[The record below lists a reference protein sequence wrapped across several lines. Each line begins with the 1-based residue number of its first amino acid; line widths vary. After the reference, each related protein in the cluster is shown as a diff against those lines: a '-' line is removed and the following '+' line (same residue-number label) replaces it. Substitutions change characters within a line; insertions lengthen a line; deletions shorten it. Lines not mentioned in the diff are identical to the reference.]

1 MTLLDNIKKDILNE
15 LTESFNTV
23 KNSEILSLI
32 EKIEQKNRVFI
43 YGLGREMLM
52 LKAFGMRLMH
62 LGYEVHIIGDVTTP
76 AINKDDL
83 FITSS
88 GTGYLSTVEALVS
101 DVKKSEAEIAFF
113 TAFPKETLPQRAN
126 LIINIKAKTM
136 KEDEQVDSIQPMGSI
151 FEQVQLLLLDLVITQ
166 LIERNNITEEQMIPN
181 HTNIE

>member
-1 MTLLDNIKKDILNE
+1 MRLLDNIKKEILKE
-15 LTESFNTV
+15 VTESFNTV
-23 KNSEILSLI
+23 KTSEILSLV
-32 EKIEQKNRVFI
+32 EEIEQKNRIFI

-62 LGYEVHIIGDVTTP
+62 LGYKVYIIGDVTTP

-88 GTGYLSTVEALVS
+88 GTGYLSTVEALV
-101 DVKKSEAEIAFF
+101 DVVKKSEAEIAFF
-113 TAFPKETLPQRAN
+113 TAFSEETLPQRAN

-136 KEDEQVDSIQPMGSI
+136 KENEQVDSMQPMGSV
-151 FEQVQLLLLDLVITQ
+151 FEQVQLLLLDLVISQ
-166 LIERNNITEEQMIPN
+166 LIERNSITEEQMKPN